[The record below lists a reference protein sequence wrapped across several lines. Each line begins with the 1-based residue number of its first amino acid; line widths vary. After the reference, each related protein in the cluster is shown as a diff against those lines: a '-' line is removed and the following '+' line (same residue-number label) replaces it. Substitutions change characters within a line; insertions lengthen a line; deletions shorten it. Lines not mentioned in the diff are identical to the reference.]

1 MARKNRVW
9 SRAVICELPQ
19 TGEAGL
25 KRAIPAVFARRLS
38 PVVPTRVKMTF
49 VAALSDL
56 RIIGFS
62 SRFSSA
68 RSGRSRALRV

>member
-1 MARKNRVW
+1 M
-9 SRAVICELPQ
+9 
-19 TGEAGL
+19 AGL

-38 PVVPTRVKMTF
+38 PAVPTRVKMTF

-56 RIIGFS
+56 RIIGSS